1 MADKNKV
8 VVIGLDCMAP
18 ELVFDK
24 WLDKLPNM
32 KRLIHTGVYGPIESS
47 IPPIT
52 VPAWT
57 TLATSKNPGKLGF
70 FGFRNRPASSYTDI
84 EIANSLAVKEPT
96 VWDIL
101 SGAGKKVGVLG
112 VPQTYP
118 PKPVNGFMVTSF
130 LTPDTS
136 CKYTYPVELMIE
148 IERLVGDYMLDCENF
163 RTEDKKGLLDQ
174 IYRMSEQR
182 FKLAKH
188 FLTTRD
194 LDFFMMV
201 EMGPDR
207 IHHGF
212 WKFFDESHRKHQYHP
227 EYSGA
232 IEEYYIYLDTR
243 IGELLPLVEDEA
255 YVMIVSDHGAKKM
268 DGCININ
275 DWLIEEGYLKLKSP
289 PEGIVRIKAA
299 DIDWENTVAW
309 GWGGYYSRVFLNV
322 KGREPLGKIDPRD
335 YEKVRDE
342 IAQRIREIPD
352 DMGNPMDTRALKP
365 QDVYTGEHVDEAPDL
380 LVFFGDLS
388 WRVTEDIGHDSTY
401 GFETELGPD
410 DALHSQYGMFVLS
423 DGETENGKRVEGLRL
438 IDCAP
443 TILSLMGVSVPDD
456 MEGRVV
462 DIR

>member
-1 MADKNKV
+1 MTDKNKV
-8 VVIGLDCMAP
+8 VVIGLDCMEP
-18 ELVFDK
+18 ELVFDR
-24 WLDKLPNM
+24 WLDKLPNI
-32 KRLIHTGVYGPIESS
+32 KRLIDTGIYGRIESS

-70 FGFRNRPASSYTDI
+70 FGFRNRPEFSYTDT

-101 SGAGKKVGVLG
+101 SRAGKKVGVLG

-118 PKPVNGFMVTSF
+118 PKPVNGFMVTDF

-136 CKYTYPVELMIE
+136 CKYTYPVELMLE

-174 IYRMSEQR
+174 IYRMTEQR

-188 FLTTRD
+188 FLTTRP
-194 LDFFMMV
+194 LDFFIMV

-212 WKFFDESHRKHQYHP
+212 WKFFDESHRKYQHHP
-227 EYSGA
+227 EYSSA
-232 IEEYYIYLDTR
+232 IEKYYIYLDTQ
-243 IGELLPLVEDEA
+243 IGELLPLVEGEA

-275 DWLIEEGYLKLKSP
+275 DWFIKEGLLKLKSR
-289 PEGIVRIKAA
+289 PEGIVRIKDA
-299 DIDWENTVAW
+299 DVDWENTLAW

-322 KGREPLGKIDPRD
+322 KGRERLGKIDPQD

-342 IAQRIREIPD
+342 IAERITGIPD
-352 DMGNPMDTRALKP
+352 DRGNPMDTRALKP
-365 QDVYTGEHVDEAPDL
+365 QEVYTGEHVDEAPDL

-388 WRVTEDIGHDSTY
+388 WRATEDIGHDSTY

-423 DGETENGKRVEGLRL
+423 DGETSNGRHVDGLRL

-443 TILSLMGVSVPDD
+443 TILSLMGLSVPDD
-456 MEGRVV
+456 MEGRIVHM
-462 DIR
+462 R